1 MVSGHLHGVVLT
13 KPLTGFYEPF
23 RIKFN
28 ELAGI
33 DTEKHVPFTSVA
45 AGAVSGAVG
54 GNFLVPEPMSPLNYE
69 LSFYWESTLPH

>member
-1 MVSGHLHGVVLT
+1 LVILT
-13 KPLTGFYEPF
+13 KLTKLQTGFYEPF
-23 RIKFN
+23 RVKFN

-54 GNFLVPEPMSPLNYE
+54 GNSLVPGPVSPLLKYE
-69 LSFYWESTLPH
+69 LSFYWESPIPH